1 MSQKVVYSAK
11 LQTQNDFGLVLSF
24 FSSIE
29 PATGNKFTHEDSFST
44 DPRIIGQ
51 IFFNTDSR
59 HLAKLCHPLHPRVT
73 LMMATHERT
82 QLYDL
87 GCNLHNYISI

>member
-44 DPRIIGQ
+44 DPRIIAQ
-51 IFFNTDSR
+51 IFFNTDS
-59 HLAKLCHPLHPRVT
+59 
-73 LMMATHERT
+73 
-82 QLYDL
+82 L
-87 GCNLHNYISI
+87 GI